1 MTKENDDNVYHCN
14 SFTNFDIIYIRVSYM
29 LFNKENKMPI
39 FTISIM
45 KSIRVA
51 VTVSE
56 IILIG
61 IFIVSSLE
69 NLLNHAKDKMNIA
82 ENLKE

>member
-1 MTKENDDNVYHCN
+1 MMTMYIIAIVLQI
-14 SFTNFDIIYIRVSYM
+14 SIFIYIRVSYM
-29 LFNKENKMPI
+29 LFNKENKTPI

-45 KSIRVA
+45 KSIRVV

-61 IFIVSSLE
+61 VFIVSSLE
-69 NLLNHAKDKMNIA
+69 NLLNHAKDKMNSA

>member
-29 LFNKENKMPI
+29 LFNKENKTPI

>member
-1 MTKENDDNVYHCN
+1 MMTMYIIAIVLQI
-14 SFTNFDIIYIRVSYM
+14 SIFIYIRVSYM
-29 LFNKENKMPI
+29 LFNKENKTHI

-45 KSIRVA
+45 KSIRVV

-61 IFIVSSLE
+61 VFIVSSLE
-69 NLLNHAKDKMNIA
+69 NLLNHAKDKMNSA

>member
-1 MTKENDDNVYHCN
+1 MMTMYIIAIVLQI
-14 SFTNFDIIYIRVSYM
+14 SIFIYIRVSYM
-29 LFNKENKMPI
+29 LFDKENKTPI

-45 KSIRVA
+45 KSIRVV

-61 IFIVSSLE
+61 IFIVSSSY
-69 NLLNHAKDKMNIA
+69 
-82 ENLKE
+82 

>member
-29 LFNKENKMPI
+29 LFNKENKTPI

-45 KSIRVA
+45 KSIRVV
-51 VTVSE
+51 VTV
-56 IILIG
+56 
-61 IFIVSSLE
+61 
-69 NLLNHAKDKMNIA
+69 
-82 ENLKE
+82 